1 MICRRLNRRELCATA
16 IAAAAAPF
24 VHAAA
29 PERIIDDFFNA
40 FTDEWVRYDADLA
53 TFARYFSGDEQDRL
67 ERQSTP
73 SWSRD
78 WQLGRIRL
86 AKKGLAQLR
95 RLDRFRLNE
104 IQRIS
109 ADLME
114 AQLDTLVREEPF
126 LDYEFPIQQMYG
138 ANVELVESLTVRH
151 PLVTER
157 DAENYNAV
165 LGQMSIRMDEA
176 VALSARQAA
185 KNIIPPK

>member
-29 PERIIDDFFNA
+29 PERTIDDFFNA

-86 AKKGLAQLR
+86 AKNGLAQLR
-95 RLDRFRLNE
+95 RLDRSRLNE

-126 LDYEFPIQQMYG
+126 LDYEFPFSSCM
-138 ANVELVESLTVRH
+138 A
-151 PLVTER
+151 P
-157 DAENYNAV
+157 
-165 LGQMSIRMDEA
+165 MSYWW
-176 VALSARQAA
+176 
-185 KNIIPPK
+185 NP